1 MSDPVQV
8 TSGVP
13 QGSVLGPTL
22 FILFINDIV
31 DCVTNSTIRIFADDT
46 LVYRPITNPNDMT
59 ILQTDLDNLFQWGQ
73 SNGMLFNAKK
83 SNIVS
88 FGKCLPINN
97 YPINYHLG
105 NTPLLTCDTVKYLG
119 VYLSKDNKWNT
130 HIEYVCM
137 KASRILGL
145 LKNTISDAPVAV
157 KLIAYKQLCRP
168 ILEYAAGV
176 WDPHIYKIKL

>member
-59 ILQTDLDNLFQWGQ
+59 LLQTDLDKLFPWD
-73 SNGMLFNAKK
+73 SPMLCCSMPKRVILYHSGNA
-83 SNIVS
+83 
-88 FGKCLPINN
+88 FL
-97 YPINYHLG
+97 
-105 NTPLLTCDTVKYLG
+105 
-119 VYLSKDNKWNT
+119 
-130 HIEYVCM
+130 
-137 KASRILGL
+137 
-145 LKNTISDAPVAV
+145 
-157 KLIAYKQLCRP
+157 
-168 ILEYAAGV
+168 
-176 WDPHIYKIKL
+176 